1 MSEQGDAERPPSAV
15 CARTAAGLA
24 LLGSLFWTAAAL
36 LIELT
41 KIDAEPKTI
50 ERLHILIPLQYG
62 CSATALLLFA
72 GAMLLFSGFR
82 WGRNLVVAMC
92 ALILVSHLT
101 GIIIGATE
109 VTSFPTHFP
118 LPSASAALVAMIFP
132 LATLLLASLPATDR
146 WLTEAARLD
155 QLE

>member
-1 MSEQGDAERPPSAV
+1 MLE
-15 CARTAAGLA
+15 
-24 LLGSLFWTAAAL
+24 
-36 LIELT
+36 
-41 KIDAEPKTI
+41 IDAEPETL
-50 ERLHILIPLQYG
+50 EWLPILTPLKYVF
-62 CSATALLLFA
+62 SATALLLFA

-92 ALILVSHLT
+92 ALILVGHLA
-101 GIIIGATE
+101 GIVIGATE

-118 LPSASAALVAMIFP
+118 LPSVSGALVAMIFP